1 MYSTIRLQPFD
12 EKHITEEIEFLL
24 RVAANNKKVKDCYD
38 KLGGLDRCLNFCK
51 KNYFA
56 IIPINYYLWDS
67 MNFIEKRQVR
77 QLKNLYKYPQ
87 LFDKLFIIIF
97 INEATL
103 STLDKNISKY
113 FEKGYREN
121 HLQIVCTESERYGSY
136 EYVIQGISSKQIV
149 WKKYEGPETLSKV
162 ITNILKTISKKDN
175 SKDLQSIIVQY
186 SAGTSAVS

>member
-12 EKHITEEIEFLL
+12 EKHILEEIEFLL
-24 RVAANNKKVKDCYD
+24 RVASNNKKIKECYD
-38 KLGGLDRCLNFCK
+38 RLGGFDKCLDFCK
-51 KNYFA
+51 KHYFA
-56 IIPINYYLWDS
+56 IVPINYDLWDS
-67 MNFIEKRQVR
+67 MNFIEKHQVR

-103 STLDKNISKY
+103 TSLDKNISKY
-113 FEKGYREN
+113 FEKGYKEN

-136 EYVIQGISSKQIV
+136 EYVIQGISSKQVV
-149 WKKYEGPETLSKV
+149 WKKYEGPETLCKV
-162 ITNILKTISKKDN
+162 ITNILKTISKKDTN
-175 SKDLQSIIVQY
+175 KNLQSIIVQY